1 MPARNFRVFAG
12 YDAVSSSSSSSF
24 FAGLRWSYV
33 LAHAVIVAAANW
45 GVQYV
50 VPGTSDFLTWG
61 AFIFP
66 VAFFITDLCN
76 RRHGVEMTRKVVMAS
91 FVIAVIVSFV
101 AADPRIAIASG
112 VAFISGQMVD
122 AQVFNR
128 FRQHAWWVPP
138 SISNILAST
147 VDSVLFWVIAFVG
160 TDVPWVSLGIADY
173 AIKIAMVFV
182 VMPIYGYLVFR
193 DRLATK
199 TV

>member
-1 MPARNFRVFAG
+1 MST
-12 YDAVSSSSSSSF
+12 SSPSSF

-33 LAHAVIVAAANW
+33 LAHAAIVAGANW

-50 VPGTSDFLTWG
+50 VPGSGDFLTWG

-76 RRHGVEMTRKVVMAS
+76 RRHGVEMTRKVVLAS
-91 FVIAVIVSFV
+91 FVIAVIVSFI
-101 AADPRIAIASG
+101 ASDPRVAIASG
-112 VAFISGQMVD
+112 VAFLSGQLVD

-138 SISNILAST
+138 AISNILAST
-147 VDSVLFWVIAFVG
+147 VDSVLFWVIAFLG

-182 VMPIYGYLVFR
+182 VMPVYGYLVFR
-193 DRLATK
+193 DRLSAK
-199 TV
+199 AV